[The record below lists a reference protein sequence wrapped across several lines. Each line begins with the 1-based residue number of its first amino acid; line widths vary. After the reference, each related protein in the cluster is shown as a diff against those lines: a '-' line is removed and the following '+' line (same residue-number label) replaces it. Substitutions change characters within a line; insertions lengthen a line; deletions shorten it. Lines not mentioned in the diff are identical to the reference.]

1 MTTPGW
7 SGYQKLVVFLIALT
21 IIFDGI
27 DNQLLGIAIPSI
39 MRDWSVPRAP
49 FAFVLACGMF
59 GMMLGGA
66 LAGLTGDRFGR
77 KVALLG
83 SVVVFGVLTLAAAA
97 AQNLTTLA
105 VLRFL
110 AGLGL
115 GGAMP
120 NAAALASEFVPGRS
134 RAFAV
139 TLAIVC
145 VPLGGMLAATLAE
158 VLLPALG
165 WRGLFVAGGVLPL
178 IAVAGLVKVLPE
190 SPQFLAGTRD
200 ASVGRPSIAVLFR
213 PVLRRDT
220 IGLWCAFFS
229 CLLAVYMAFNW
240 LPSLLAD
247 HGLAAISSRGILVF
261 NLGGV
266 VGAILG
272 GLVIGRA
279 GSRPTM
285 LVMAAGAVICTGV
298 LAAMPLSGSTA
309 VSVMLMLTITGALIN
324 AVQTTMYALAAH
336 VYPTMIR
343 ATGVGTAVAFGR
355 VGGVLST
362 YAGSWALASGGT
374 PRFFQMMSVA
384 MVVVF
389 LALALVGGHIKKEG
403 ERVRG

>member
-1 MTTPGW
+1 MTTSGW

-83 SVVVFGVLTLAAAA
+83 SVVVFGVLTLAASAA
-97 AQNLTTLA
+97 SSLTMLA
-105 VLRFL
+105 ALRFL

-115 GGAMP
+115 GGALP
-120 NAAALASEFVPGRS
+120 NAAALASEFVPERS
-134 RAFAV
+134 RALAV
-139 TLAIVC
+139 TIAIVC
-145 VPLGGMLAATLAE
+145 VPFGGMLAATLAE
-158 VLLPALG
+158 FLLPSLG

-178 IAVAGLVKVLPE
+178 VAVAALAKVLPE
-190 SPQFLAGTRD
+190 SPQYLAGKKLP
-200 ASVGRPSIAVLFR
+200 SVDRGSIAALFR
-213 PVLRRDT
+213 PDLRRDT
-220 IGLWCAFFS
+220 IGLWLSFNA

-240 LPSLLAD
+240 LPTLLAGA
-247 HGLAAISSRGILVF
+247 GLAVISSRGILAF
-261 NLGGV
+261 NLGGA
-266 VGAILG
+266 VGAIVA

-279 GSRPTM
+279 GSRVTM
-285 LVMAAGAVICTGV
+285 LTMAAGAVICTGV
-298 LAAMPLSGSTA
+298 LASMTLSGSA
-309 VSVMLMLTITGALIN
+309 ALSVMLMLTATGALIN

-343 ATGVGTAVAFGR
+343 ATGVGTAVGFGR
-355 VGGVLST
+355 AGGVLST

-384 MVVVF
+384 MLVVF
-389 LALALVGGHIKKEG
+389 LGLAMVGNHIK
-403 ERVRG
+403 RVKG